1 MGNSKMDSK
10 IKNFFYPSKIVLVG
24 ASSKEKTIGY
34 ELLKSINYFGFKGEI
49 FPVNPNVE
57 TILGYKCLNSI
68 SYLPEGI
75 DLAIVAVPKQFV
87 EDSINQLI
95 MKDIQSII
103 LITAGFREIGEEG
116 AILEKKIIEIIKKS
130 GSRLVGPNCMGVIN
144 TMDSVSI
151 NATFVAEQPE
161 KGGTAF
167 LSQSGAIGAAVLNS
181 LRNTDIKFCHF
192 ISVGNKADI
201 NENDLLR
208 FWQTD
213 DNIKTLTLYLESF
226 VDGENLIKMVFE
238 SNFSKPII
246 ILKSGRTK
254 DGINAASSHTGSIG
268 SSDRVVESVL
278 HQLGIIR
285 ANNLNELFNTSKGFE
300 NFPLPAGNKIGIVSN
315 AGGPSILAVDSLA
328 KENLTLAELSDDTKL
343 KLKKI
348 VHPDGSTNNPVD
360 LLPLGTAD
368 QFKEV
373 NKILLEDENVDAII
387 SIFVEPVMVK
397 AIGVIEAVNSITSQK
412 PIYQVVM
419 PLPEF
424 WEDYRKNS
432 QNKKPLFKNPEEPA
446 EVISNILFHQRSRKK
461 YKRLSANQ
469 TDQYLFE
476 SKNEFA
482 STDDIGKLLKH
493 YNIPVVKTEII
504 LPGIINKII
513 EKFSFPL
520 VLKGISKDVIHK
532 SEFNAVKV
540 NIKNINE
547 LLEAEMEILES
558 FKEKRI
564 HLDEFIVQPFIKPR
578 FEILI
583 GGFRDP
589 AFGPMIMFGS
599 GGKYVEIIND
609 TSLRSAYLSEVDI
622 EEMIAETKIGL
633 LLKGVRGEKPVKMS
647 KIVEIIKSSAQLLL
661 DNISVSEFDFNPVII
676 SDNDSIYSV
685 DTRIKLNLQL

>member
-1 MGNSKMDSK
+1 MDSK

-34 ELLKSINYFGFKGEI
+34 ELLKSINSFGFKGEI

-181 LRNTDIKFCHF
+181 LKNTDIKFCHF

-213 DNIKTLTLYLESF
+213 DNIDTLTLYLESF

-348 VHPDGSTNNPVD
+348 VHPDGSINNPVD
-360 LLPLGTAD
+360 LLPLGTAE

-446 EVISNILFHQRSRKK
+446 EIISNILFHQRSRKK

-482 STDDIGKLLKH
+482 STDDIDKLLKH
-493 YNIPVVKTEII
+493 YKIPVVKTEII

-513 EKFSFPL
+513 DKFSFPL

-564 HLDEFIVQPFIKPR
+564 HLDEFIVQPFVKPR

-599 GGKYVEIIND
+599 GGKYVEIFND
-609 TSLRSAYLSEVDI
+609 TSLRSAYLSEFDI

>member
-1 MGNSKMDSK
+1 MDSK

-34 ELLKSINYFGFKGEI
+34 ELLKSINSFGFKGEI

-246 ILKSGRTK
+246 ILKSGRAK

-328 KENLTLAELSDDTKL
+328 KENLILAELSDDTKL

-348 VHPDGSTNNPVD
+348 VHPDGSINNPVD
-360 LLPLGTAD
+360 LLPLGTAE

-482 STDDIGKLLKH
+482 STDDIDKLLKH